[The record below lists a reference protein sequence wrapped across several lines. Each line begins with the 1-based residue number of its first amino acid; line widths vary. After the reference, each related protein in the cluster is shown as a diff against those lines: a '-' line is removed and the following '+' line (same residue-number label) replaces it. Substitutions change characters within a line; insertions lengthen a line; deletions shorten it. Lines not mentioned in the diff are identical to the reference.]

1 MAYMSSVGGF
11 ERYVEGDPPDDGT
24 LLDAFVQL
32 LVAEP
37 EEKNRDGLDG
47 LVRRSLRL
55 RGWLDSL
62 DTRIAVRAARLASEG
77 RSADAATVL
86 AGGGRR
92 AKRDADAAAERGT
105 VCERMP
111 DVGAALADGTLTAGH
126 VDALAKAARQLDD
139 DGRGRLAEHQQ

>member
-1 MAYMSSVGGF
+1 M
-11 ERYVEGDPPDDGT
+11 
-24 LLDAFVQL
+24 
-32 LVAEP
+32 
-37 EEKNRDGLDG
+37 
-47 LVRRSLRL
+47 
-55 RGWLDSL
+55 
-62 DTRIAVRAARLASEG
+62 RAARLASEG

-139 DGRGRLAEHQQ
+139 DGRGRLAEHQQSLVNAAASMTPEQFDRECQGLGP